1 MPVGRSQ
8 MEFQISKPPMKKG
21 TGKNAKGRML
31 PKGKGSLQ
39 SLPKRLRKRSNRE
52 MS

>member
-1 MPVGRSQ
+1 MPVGRAQ
-8 MEFQISKPPMKKG
+8 MESQISKPPMKKG

-31 PKGKGSLQ
+31 PKGKGSIQ

-52 MS
+52 VS